1 MKLGIGH
8 GEETREKLVQYA
20 PCPITPS
27 PKKMR
32 SIVIDYYIQATMT
45 RNQIPGFSVAVVQ
58 EGEPVLVKG
67 YGLANVEHSVS
78 ATEQTV
84 YEIASVGKTFT
95 ATVTMMLVEQGII
108 SLEEAIANYLDYLP
122 LTWQNVTIGHILSH
136 QSGLPSYT
144 DAPNYWEI
152 THLDLSKSE
161 ILALVTHLPLKFQPG
176 EFSAYDNTGYYL
188 LGLILEKV
196 TGKSYGDLLRD
207 RIFAPLGMNATVMN
221 DPKDI
226 VPHRSAGY
234 RLPNSKLV
242 NKPYY
247 SPSVTYSAGGQ
258 LSSVEDM
265 VKWEQALCGETLL
278 KQSTLD
284 LMWTPHFPNQGD
296 DWEKL
301 RYVAGLGWWVLNYS
315 DRRVVGHNG
324 SILGFASNITRF
336 IDDKITVILL
346 CNLDKISRPDAIAK
360 KIAEYYCPVLKEAV
374 LQPPL

>member
-1 MKLGIGH
+1 M
-8 GEETREKLVQYA
+8 
-20 PCPITPS
+20 
-27 PKKMR
+27 
-32 SIVIDYYIQATMT
+32 IDDYIRATMT
-45 RNQIPGFSVAVVQ
+45 KNQIPGLSVAVVQ
-58 EGEPVLVKG
+58 SGEPVLVKG
-67 YGLANVEHSVS
+67 YGLANLEHSVT
-78 ATEQTV
+78 ATEHTV

-108 SLEEAIANYLDYLP
+108 SLEEAIADYLDHLP
-122 LTWQNVTIGHILSH
+122 LTWQNVTLGHILSH
-136 QSGLPSYT
+136 QSGIPSYT

-188 LGLILEKV
+188 LGLILEKL
-196 TGKSYGDLLRD
+196 TGQSYRDLLHD

-226 VPHRSAGY
+226 VPHRAAGY

-265 VKWEQALCGETLL
+265 VKWEQALCGATLL

-284 LMWTPHFPNQGD
+284 KMWTPHFPNQGD

-301 RYVAGLGWWVLNYS
+301 RCVAGLGWWVLNYKN
-315 DRRVVGHNG
+315 RRVVGHNG

-360 KIAEYYCPVLKEAV
+360 DIAGYYCPPLKEVV
-374 LQPPL
+374 LQPPLGERG

>member
-1 MKLGIGH
+1 
-8 GEETREKLVQYA
+8 
-20 PCPITPS
+20 
-27 PKKMR
+27 MR
-32 SIVIDYYIQATMT
+32 SIVIDDYIRATMLK
-45 RNQIPGFSVAVVQ
+45 NQIPGLSVAVVQ
-58 EGEPVLVKG
+58 EGEPVLIKG

-95 ATVTMMLVEQGII
+95 ATVTMMLVEQRII
-108 SLEEAIANYLDYLP
+108 SLKEAMPAAVNYANYLDYLP

-226 VPHRSAGY
+226 MPHRSAGY

-265 VKWEQALCGETLL
+265 VKWEQALYGETLL

-301 RYVAGLGWWVLNYS
+301 RYVAGLGWWVLNYN

-336 IDDKITVILL
+336 IDDRITVILL

-360 KIAEYYCPVLKEAV
+360 KIAEYYCPDIKEVV

>member
-1 MKLGIGH
+1 M
-8 GEETREKLVQYA
+8 
-20 PCPITPS
+20 
-27 PKKMR
+27 
-32 SIVIDYYIQATMT
+32 IDYYIQATMT
-45 RNQIPGFSVAVVQ
+45 RNQIPGLSVAVVQ

-108 SLEEAIANYLDYLP
+108 SLKEAIANYLDHLP

-144 DAPNYWEI
+144 DTPNYWEI

-176 EFSAYDNTGYYL
+176 DFSAYDNTGYYL

-196 TGKSYGDLLRD
+196 TEKSYGDLLQEH
-207 RIFAPLGMNATVMN
+207 IFAPLGMNATVMN

-265 VKWEQALCGETLL
+265 VKWEQALFAATLL

-336 IDDKITVILL
+336 IDDRITVILL

-360 KIAEYYCPVLKEAV
+360 KIAEYYCPALKEVV